1 MRLERF
7 KVGGNPTRTMRRT
20 EEIVKVSARV
30 ALLAAAAVAAAG
42 LGGQSAF
49 AQFTPAN
56 TGYWGTEIPAKEVD
70 PVIRAAA
77 DALGLVRDSR
87 LVIGQVNLLEY
98 VGSGTMVDVE
108 SQTPGPPIEVSKFSY
123 ATALQIAASRLD
135 FEGANVRAIRVVKN
149 DRAWNEEKPG
159 MSPSGSN
166 NAAYRAQV
174 IWLMPHAA
182 IHAAAFASAR
192 KCLDGRPC
200 DVPLQIAKEDGKT
213 VLTTSVNGQ
222 SYKTTLGADN
232 RPERVEATITMP
244 GGASKKVV
252 SMYSGYR
259 NGQSLGQQ
267 ALDKFHSGTYWPG
280 RIVQEIDGAKVL
292 DIAVTEGWSNP
303 YVIFPEPELLAK
315 AK

>member
-1 MRLERF
+1 VTVSGR
-7 KVGGNPTRTMRRT
+7 
-20 EEIVKVSARV
+20 IV
-30 ALLAAAAVAAAG
+30 LLATVAVAAAG
-42 LGGQSAF
+42 LGGQTAF

-56 TGYWGTEIPAKEVD
+56 TGYWGTEIPAKEID
-70 PVIRAAA
+70 PAIRAAA

-98 VGSGTMVDVE
+98 VGSGTMVDPE
-108 SQTPGPPIEVSKFSY
+108 SATPGQPIDVPKFSY
-123 ATALQIAASRLD
+123 AVALQIPASRLD
-135 FEGANVRAIRVVKN
+135 FETAKGRTVRVVKK

-159 MSPSGSN
+159 INPSASN
-166 NAAYRAQV
+166 NAAYRAQA

-182 IHAAAFASAR
+182 VHAAAFASAK
-192 KCLDGRPC
+192 KCLDGKPC
-200 DVPLQIAKEDGKT
+200 EVPLQVTKEDGKT
-213 VLTTSVNGQ
+213 VFVTSVNGQ

-232 RPERVEATITMP
+232 RPEKVEATIAMP
-244 GGASKKVV
+244 GGGSKKVV
-252 SMYSGYR
+252 STYSGYR

-280 RIVQEIDGAKVL
+280 RIVQEIDGTKVL
-292 DIAVTEGWSNP
+292 DITVSEGWSNP